1 MKLIVKLILLF
12 LFSAE
17 ANINIYFGI
26 SMVFDTDQG
35 NRTKFSIKNM
45 FCSTKH

>member
-17 ANINIYFGI
+17 ANISIYFGI
-26 SMVFDTDQG
+26 SMVFDTDFHG
-35 NRTKFSIKNM
+35 IKGG
-45 FCSTKH
+45 FVSEGID